1 MFIMIIEP
9 NFQAPHLV
17 EINVPKHHNVLQS
30 IVVLL
35 TIPLRR
41 KDSVSAI
48 RLAMFENMTHVIN
61 SSDATEGSELQS
73 RKLCVKLN

>member
-1 MFIMIIEP
+1 MVIGP

-61 SSDATEGSELQS
+61 SSTPTKVGELQN
-73 RKLCVKLN
+73 RKRCVVLN